1 MMVSPRRIILA
12 HTYLGIFLEGVVGR
26 YWEKVGRVVM
36 LDSILVVSGDRALIL
51 NGLISIT
58 CFIASY
64 A

>member
-1 MMVSPRRIILA
+1 M
-12 HTYLGIFLEGVVGR
+12 GR